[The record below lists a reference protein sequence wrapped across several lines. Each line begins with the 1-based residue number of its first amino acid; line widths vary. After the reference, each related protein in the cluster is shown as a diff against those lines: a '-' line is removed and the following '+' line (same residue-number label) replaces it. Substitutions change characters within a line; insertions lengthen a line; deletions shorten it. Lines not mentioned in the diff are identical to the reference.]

1 MHRLSWHN
9 LPLASKLTLAI
20 TLLVVLAV
28 TSVTLLAIQREQSD
42 FRDDM
47 EDEAVLLL
55 NILAFTSSDA
65 IYNLNIDRLQ
75 DIMEELGRS
84 EKVIVAGRFYDNEGR
99 IIADGIRKA
108 TTFQFDPDP
117 FGKQLVNSDGI
128 TFHWK
133 EDQLLAGKAV
143 VIQNQI
149 FGAVSIGLPTAP
161 LVAKTETMRQQGLA
175 IAAIIIIVGAI
186 LALLISRSIT
196 VPLSQV
202 ATASQR
208 IAHGDFTQRIS
219 VQGNDEIAALANAFN
234 QMSLSLQENEV
245 LKQANHFKSELISIA
260 AHDLK
265 NPLTTVIGFADLLRD
280 SVGSPTEQKEMIA
293 HILDS
298 TRRML
303 NIVKRLLQ
311 NAALENGHVTLNRAP
326 IDAAVLVETIKE
338 RRELQALRKSQQL
351 VFEITQNVVVDIDE
365 DRMLESFD
373 NLVENAIKYSPSG
386 ATINVSLKCSEG
398 TARFEVRDEGQGL
411 SRDDM
416 GKIFGKFQRLS
427 SVPTD
432 GESSTGLG
440 LSIAKQLV
448 ETHGGKV
455 FAESDGKG
463 RGSVFVI
470 ELPLVKNESSYRN

>member
-1 MHRLSWHN
+1 MRRLFWHN
-9 LPLASKLTLAI
+9 MPLASKLTLAI

-28 TSVTLLAIQREQSD
+28 TSVTLLAIQREQEN
-42 FRDDM
+42 FRGEM
-47 EDEAVLLL
+47 EAEATLLL
-55 NILAFTSSDA
+55 NLLSFTSSDA
-65 IYNLNIDRLQ
+65 IYKLDIDRLQ
-75 DIMEELGRS
+75 DVMEELGRNK
-84 EKVIVAGRFYDNEGR
+84 KVIIAGRFYDNQGR
-99 IIADGIRKA
+99 IIADGIRKS

-128 TFHWK
+128 TFQWK

-143 VIQNQI
+143 IIRNQV
-149 FGAVSIGLPTAP
+149 FGAASIGLPTAP
-161 LVAKTETMRQQGLA
+161 LVTKTEAMRQQGLA
-175 IAAIIIIVGAI
+175 IAAITIVVGAI
-186 LALLISRSIT
+186 IALLISRSIT

-202 ATASQR
+202 ASASQR
-208 IAHGDFTQRIS
+208 IARGDFTQR
-219 VQGNDEIAALANAFN
+219 VTAQGNDEIAALANAFN

-260 AHDLK
+260 AHDIK

-280 SVGSPTEQKEMIA
+280 NTNNPAEQKEMIE
-293 HILDS
+293 HIIDS

-311 NAALENGHVTLNRAP
+311 NAALENDHVILNRTP
-326 IDAAVLVETIKE
+326 IDAAVLVKTIKE
-338 RRELQALRKSQQL
+338 RHELQASRKNQRL
-351 VFEITQNVVVDIDE
+351 VFEVVQNVVVDIDE

-386 ATINVSLKCSEG
+386 TTIWVSLTCDDGK
-398 TARFEVRDEGQGL
+398 ARFEVRDAGQGL

-416 GKIFGKFQRLS
+416 VKIFGKFQRLS

-448 ETHGGKV
+448 EMHGGKV
-455 FAESDGKG
+455 FAESAGKG
-463 RGSVFVI
+463 RGSIFAI
-470 ELPLVKNESSYRN
+470 ELPLVKK

>member
-1 MHRLSWHN
+1 MRRLYWHN
-9 LPLASKLTLAI
+9 VPLASKLTLAI

-28 TSVTLLAIQREQSD
+28 TSVTLLAIQREQDD
-42 FRDDM
+42 FRDDL
-47 EDEAVLLL
+47 EEEATLLL
-55 NILAFTSSDA
+55 NILSFTSSDA
-65 IYNLNIDRLQ
+65 IYKLDIDRLQ
-75 DIMEELGRS
+75 DVMEELGRS
-84 EKVIVAGRFYDNEGR
+84 KRIIVAGRFYDSEGR

-108 TTFQFDPDP
+108 NTFQFEPDP
-117 FGKQLVNSDGI
+117 FGKRLINRDGI
-128 TFHWK
+128 TFEWK
-133 EDQLLAGKAV
+133 DDQLLAGKAV

-161 LVAKTETMRQQGLA
+161 LVAKTETMRQQGLI
-175 IAAIIIIVGAI
+175 IAAITIIVGAI
-186 LALLISRSIT
+186 MALLISRSIT
-196 VPLSQV
+196 VPLLQV
-202 ATASQR
+202 ASASQR
-208 IAHGDFTQRIS
+208 IAQGDFTQHIN

-265 NPLTTVIGFADLLRD
+265 NPLTTVIGFADLLKD
-280 SVGSPTEQKEMIA
+280 GVGNAEEQKEMIER
-293 HILDS
+293 IVDS
-298 TRRML
+298 TQRML

-311 NAALENGHVTLNRAP
+311 SAALEGGRVTLSRAP

-338 RRELQALRKSQQL
+338 RRELQALRKNQRL
-351 VFEITQNVVVDIDE
+351 VFESVQNVIVDIDE

-386 ATINVSLKCSEG
+386 ATIYVSLTCSDG
-398 TARFEVRDEGQGL
+398 TARFEVRDEGLGL
-411 SRDDM
+411 SEDDM

-440 LSIAKQLV
+440 LSIAKQFV
-448 ETHGGKV
+448 EMHGGKV
-455 FAESDGKG
+455 LAISDGKG
-463 RGSVFVI
+463 KGSTFAI
-470 ELPLVKNESSYRN
+470 ELPLAKNESSHRN